1 MSVRVLSSNSVSAQ
15 DFKLLFGGTPKS
27 MLQPSVLRG
36 GYLHVLG
43 LDMQGLAGLYKL
55 VLDAV

>member
-15 DFKLLFGGTPKS
+15 DFKLFGGTPKS